1 MPHFAPD
8 KNNNLLLEKDG
19 VYLVDS
25 GGQYFTGTTD
35 LTRVI
40 PTGKMTDDFVTDYT
54 LVLKAMVNISMAL
67 FPEKTCGSAIDAI
80 GRVHLWKH
88 GKDFGHGTGHG
99 VGFCLNV
106 HEGPVSISPGATR
119 SKLQSGMVTS
129 NEPGLYIE
137 GKYGIRIENL
147 LAVKHSD
154 FEGFNNFETLTL
166 CHIDTRP
173 VRRELLSEEEL
184 NFIND
189 YNKCVFDTLSPFL
202 TDDEKS
208 YLKCRTSKI

>member
-1 MPHFAPD
+1 
-8 KNNNLLLEKDG
+8 
-19 VYLVDS
+19 
-25 GGQYFTGTTD
+25 
-35 LTRVI
+35 
-40 PTGKMTDDFVTDYT
+40 
-54 LVLKAMVNISMAL
+54 
-67 FPEKTCGSAIDAI
+67 
-80 GRVHLWKH
+80 
-88 GKDFGHGTGHG
+88 
-99 VGFCLNV
+99 
-106 HEGPVSISPGATR
+106 
-119 SKLQSGMVTS
+119 MVTS